1 MKIRLL
7 ALPLLVLLV
16 WAFLALDLQQL
27 LTLPGLKSGMGR
39 LNGWRE
45 ESPVLMALG
54 FAGAYLLVAVLSL
67 PASALMSLAA
77 GALFGLFWGT
87 LIASFASS
95 IGATLAF
102 WIARHLLRERL
113 QARFGHR
120 LRRVNNGMARDGAY
134 YLFSLR
140 VVPVMPFFLVNLLMG
155 LTPIRARTFYWVS
168 QLGMLPSAL
177 VYINAG
183 TQLARIRSPS
193 EVFSPSVML
202 SFALLGLFP
211 LMAKI
216 LADRLR
222 PALGE
227 P

>member
-1 MKIRLL
+1 MNPRLL
-7 ALPLLVLLV
+7 TLPVLALLA
-16 WAFLALDLQQL
+16 WAFLALDLPQVL
-27 LTLPGLKSGMGR
+27 SLPGLKSGMGR

-45 ESPVLMALG
+45 ASPLLMALG
-54 FAGAYLLVAVLSL
+54 FAATYVLVAVLSL

-77 GALFGLFWGT
+77 GALFGQFWGT

-95 IGATLAF
+95 VGATLAF
-102 WIARHLLRERL
+102 WIARHLLRERI

-120 LRRVNNGMARDGAY
+120 LRRVNEGMARNGAY

-140 VVPVMPFFLVNLLMG
+140 LVPVMPFFLVNLLMG

-177 VYINAG
+177 VFINAG
-183 TQLARIRSPS
+183 TQLARIHNPS
-193 EVFSPSVML
+193 DVFSPSVML

-211 LMAKI
+211 LLTKL

-222 PALGE
+222 PALSE